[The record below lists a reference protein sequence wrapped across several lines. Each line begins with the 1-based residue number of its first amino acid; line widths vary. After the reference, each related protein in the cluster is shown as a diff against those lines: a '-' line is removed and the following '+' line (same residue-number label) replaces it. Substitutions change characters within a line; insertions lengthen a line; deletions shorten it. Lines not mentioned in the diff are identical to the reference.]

1 MNRLI
6 LDTYVETQL
15 VPTLEPGD
23 IVILDNLPA
32 RNGKKAEQINKEL
45 GAWMLFLPPYS
56 PDLKPINPPICSG

>member
-15 VPTLEPGD
+15 VPTLEPSD
-23 IVILDNLPA
+23 IVIVDNLPA

-56 PDLKPINPPICSG
+56 PDLKPINPSICSG